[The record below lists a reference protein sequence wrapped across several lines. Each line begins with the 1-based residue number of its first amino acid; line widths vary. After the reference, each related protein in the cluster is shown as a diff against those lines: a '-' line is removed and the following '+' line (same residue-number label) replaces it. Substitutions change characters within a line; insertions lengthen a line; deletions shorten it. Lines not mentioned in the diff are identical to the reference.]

1 MLITLDEAKAY
12 LKIEGTEDDAVLSDC
27 VSAANE
33 LTLNIL
39 RCQESDL
46 EEIPKSV
53 KQAALFCTVSLYEN
67 REGGNI
73 KAVLDI
79 MKGMLFAYRKDAW

>member
-1 MLITLDEAKAY
+1 MIISLDEAKAY
-12 LKIEGTEDDAVLSDC
+12 LKIEGTEDDQVLLDC
-27 VSAANE
+27 IAAGNE

-39 RCQESDL
+39 RCQENDFDM
-46 EEIPKSV
+46 IPETV
-53 KQAALFCTVSLYEN
+53 KQAALFCVVSLYEN

>member
-12 LKIEGTEDDAVLSDC
+12 LKIEGTEDDAVLLDAI
-27 VSAANE
+27 SAASE
-33 LTLNIL
+33 LTLNMI
-39 RCQESDL
+39 RCQETDF
-46 EEIPKSV
+46 EDIPKSV
-53 KQAALFCTVSLYEN
+53 KQAAMFCVASLYEN
-67 REGGNI
+67 REGSNL